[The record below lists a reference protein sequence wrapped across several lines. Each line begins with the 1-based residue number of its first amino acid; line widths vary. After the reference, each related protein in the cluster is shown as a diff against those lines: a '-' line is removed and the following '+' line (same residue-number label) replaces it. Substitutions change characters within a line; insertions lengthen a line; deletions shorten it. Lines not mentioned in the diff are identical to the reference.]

1 MVGLPHSRWI
11 EAVTA
16 VIVTKQGQSLSEKEV
31 VEFCG
36 KRLGGFKVPKG
47 VVLSMRCRRTRA
59 ASFSSANC
67 ASCSRR
73 TTMFF
78 RRRQKDQRPRSP
90 SAMG

>member
-1 MVGLPHSRWI
+1 
-11 EAVTA
+11 
-16 VIVTKQGQSLSEKEV
+16 
-31 VEFCG
+31 
-36 KRLGGFKVPKG
+36 